1 MRSLNSLEKRI
12 EALEIPMAGIDP
24 LQLIINNLSDND
36 LGLLSEYRE
45 LHLAGFTEEEIRDMM
60 GGDSFE
66 MAIAVMQKVND
77 DLERLTMP
85 PVRKLVAGKKM
96 RAAIDSG
103 IGGNKR
109 QRKSDPE
116 TPIRRATSCLCKSE
130 RCL

>member
-45 LHLAGFTEEEIRDMM
+45 LHLAGFDTEEVRDMM
-60 GGDSFE
+60 GSESYGL
-66 MAIAVMQKVND
+66 AIAVMQKVND
-77 DLERLTMP
+77 DLERLTIP
-85 PVRKLVAGKKM
+85 PVRKLVAKPKM

-103 IGGNKR
+103 IGGTKR
-109 QRKSDPE
+109 QKNPDLEEPKLF
-116 TPIRRATSCLCKSE
+116 IQ
-130 RCL
+130 

>member
-45 LHLAGFTEEEIRDMM
+45 LHAAGFDTEEVRDMM
-60 GGDSFE
+60 GSESYGL
-66 MAIAVMQKVND
+66 AIAVMQKVNA

-85 PVRKLVAGKKM
+85 PVRKLVAKPKM

-103 IGGNKR
+103 IGGTKR
-109 QRKSDPE
+109 QRKSDPDFE
-116 TPIRRATSCLCKSE
+116 EPKLFIQ
-130 RCL
+130 